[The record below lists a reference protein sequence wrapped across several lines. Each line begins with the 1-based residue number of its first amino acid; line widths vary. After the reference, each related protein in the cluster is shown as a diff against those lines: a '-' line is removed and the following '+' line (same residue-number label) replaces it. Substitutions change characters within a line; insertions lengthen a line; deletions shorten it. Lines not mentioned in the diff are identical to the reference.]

1 MTALVWQVK
10 ERMKISGIAT
20 VKDLHSRMKSIDHTV
35 INYAQFARMVSAP
48 PGSIN
53 ARALAVMAS
62 VLGCNIGQLLAI
74 GE

>member
-10 ERMKISGIAT
+10 ERMKVSGIAT
-20 VKDLHSRMKSIDHTV
+20 VKDLHSRMKSIDQTV
-35 INYAQFARMVSAP
+35 ISYAQVGRMVSAP

>member
-1 MTALVWQVK
+1 MTSLVWKVK
-10 ERMKISGIAT
+10 ERMKVSGIAT
-20 VKDLHSRMKSIDHTV
+20 VKELHSKMKSIDHTV

>member
-10 ERMKISGIAT
+10 ERMKVSGIAT

>member
-1 MTALVWQVK
+1 MTSLVWKVK
-10 ERMKISGIAT
+10 ERMKESGIAT
-20 VKDLHSRMKSIDHTV
+20 VKDLHSRMKSIEPTL

>member
-10 ERMKISGIAT
+10 ERMKVSGIAT

-48 PGSIN
+48 PG
-53 ARALAVMAS
+53 
-62 VLGCNIGQLLAI
+62 
-74 GE
+74 

>member
-10 ERMKISGIAT
+10 ERMKVSGIAT
-20 VKDLHSRMKSIDHTV
+20 VKNLHSRMKSIDHTV

>member
-10 ERMKISGIAT
+10 ERMKVSGIAT

-62 VLGCNIGQLLAI
+62 VLGWNIGQLLAI